1 MKRVCA
7 SLILASLCVVA
18 AIGQSNDFVD
28 GLIASDSVSV
38 GQAAYL
44 VLVASDNLGE
54 DADAARAFELLGT
67 FGWAPTGASA
77 DAPILLKDYAYL
89 LMSAFGLRGGLM
101 YALFP
106 GPRYAYR
113 QLVSSFVIQGRSDPD
128 MAVSGPV
135 AVRMLGRVFDV
146 KGIAE

>member
-1 MKRVCA
+1 
-7 SLILASLCVVA
+7 
-18 AIGQSNDFVD
+18 
-28 GLIASDSVSV
+28 
-38 GQAAYL
+38 
-44 VLVASDNLGE
+44 
-54 DADAARAFELLGT
+54 
-67 FGWAPTGASA
+67 SA
-77 DAPILLKDYAYL
+77 DVPILLKDYAYL